1 MPNID
6 VNDVLVSLDI
16 ACQSFDV
23 VRRRE
28 TLTKGRSVLVP
39 TTFPGVLG
47 AVQPLGD
54 NSLLREEQFSTSN
67 NGIEVWTAMRLFGVA
82 KSGGQAFQ
90 PDLILWNGNYYE
102 VKVVDGWDG
111 FGRGFSH
118 AHCLGYDY
126 VPSQTP

>member
-1 MPNID
+1 MPLID

-16 ACQSFDV
+16 ACQAFSV
-23 VRRRE
+23 IRRQE
-28 TLTKGRSVLVP
+28 TLTKGRAAL
-39 TTFPGVLG
+39 TETMIPGLLG

-67 NGIEVWTAMRLFGVA
+67 NGIEVWTATRLFGVA
-82 KSGGQAFQ
+82 KSGGQEFQ
-90 PDLILWNGNYYE
+90 PDLILWDGNYYE
-102 VKVVDGWDG
+102 VKIVDGWND
-111 FGRGFSH
+111 FGSGFSH